1 MPSTAPVAGTQLLQ
15 YRVIERLGAG
25 GMGEVFL
32 AEDTRLGR
40 QVALKFLTSADAQ
53 DPEARA
59 RLIREAQAASVLRSP
74 NVAVTYDLVEHGSDL
89 FIAMEYVEGELL
101 SDRIARSPLAVP
113 EALEIAMQVADA
125 LDEAHGQGIVHRDIK
140 SANVMLTKR
149 QLVKVL
155 DFGLAKFLR
164 PQANDGATMGMTI
177 PGVVLGTLN
186 YMAPEQLRG
195 GAVDHRADLFA
206 VGAVLYEMLAGR
218 VPFQADTMADSAN
231 RILNQEPEALAR
243 FNYAVPADV
252 DAVVRKALAKD
263 PDYRYQSARELYVD
277 LHHARERIMRESTGS
292 GQRVTWRPG
301 MLMPPVGFGQPATPA
316 APAGRTVAVL
326 TFANLTGNPADEW
339 VGQGMAESLTADF
352 AKVRGLKTIPREQMF
367 DVQRE
372 LSNAQGRVDERQTI
386 ELGRRLGA
394 TWVVG
399 GAVQRLGERVRV
411 TAQTIAVEEGR
422 TVSSVKL
429 DGTMD
434 GIFELQDRL
443 VEELVRQGLQRE
455 LEQSE
460 KRAIEGD
467 IRSPEAYEAYS
478 RGMLNL
484 RLAAQESVERA
495 IALFERALD
504 LDADYPEALI
514 ALGSALQL
522 RGSFLSM
529 PHVLERSKA
538 LLERAVA
545 IAPKNAEAH
554 VRLGQTLATLGDTD
568 AAEAAIRHGLA
579 LEPESPLALTQLARL
594 LWLGRGQIDNAIAH
608 FTRAAT
614 LAPQA
619 GYTHLQLALLHSLN
633 GRSRRR
639 RALRARSGRPAAAGD
654 VRDAG
659 PHHRRRP
666 HPARLRPLPA
676 RPVPGVDPR
685 VPPRAEFP
693 HPHRPR
699 AARPLDHRSEPEA
712 GGVVPSPRQ
721 RRGSEHLLDR
731 RRRGLRS
738 AAGGRRRRPVH
749 PLLRRRDPRPARR
762 RRAAAATPRPAAA
775 RAGRVHPLA
784 PAARSRLHRRAGQSG
799 GRRPAHRLIGGAR
812 RPRGRPMFTVHEAP
826 TAALTPALIAEIR
839 ALLDAAFDGDFSDH
853 DWQHAVGGVHVW
865 VSGPDGVVSHGSL
878 VTRTLV
884 CDGQALRVGYV
895 EAVATVATHRR
906 QGHGAAVMRRIGE
919 CITARYPLGALST
932 GTFDFYAPLGWERWR
947 GPTFVDGPGG
957 RERTPDDDDDVMI
970 LRTARSPVIA
980 LDGDIVCDWRPGDV
994 W

>member
-1 MPSTAPVAGTQLLQ
+1 MPATAPVAGSHLLH

-59 RLIREAQAASVLRSP
+59 RLIREARAASVLRSP

-101 SDRIARSPLAVP
+101 SERVARGPMPVP
-113 EALEIAMQVADA
+113 ESLEIAMQVADA
-125 LDEAHGQGIVHRDIK
+125 LDEAHAQGIVHRDIK

-164 PQANDGATMGMTI
+164 PAPGTDDATIGMTI

-195 GAVDHRADLFA
+195 GEVDHRADLFA

-218 VPFQADTMADSAN
+218 PPFQADTMADLAN

-277 LHHARERIMRESTGS
+277 LHHARERIMRESTAS

-301 MLMPPVGFGQPATPA
+301 MLMPPVGFGQPAPPPA
-316 APAGRTVAVL
+316 PTGRTVAVL
-326 TFANLTGNPADEW
+326 TFANLTGNPTDEW

-372 LSNAQGRVDERQTI
+372 LSNAQGRLVDERQSI

-411 TAQTIAVEEGR
+411 TAQTIAVDEAR

-443 VEELVRQGLQRE
+443 IEELVRQGLQRE

-460 KRAIEGD
+460 KRAIGGD
-467 IRSPEAYEAYS
+467 VRSPEAYEAYS

-484 RLAAQESVERA
+484 RTATQESVERA
-495 IALFERALD
+495 IALFEQALA
-504 LDADYPEALI
+504 LDADYLEALI
-514 ALGSALQL
+514 ALGGALQL

-529 PHVLERSKA
+529 PHVLERSKV
-538 LLERAVA
+538 LLEKAVA

-554 VRLGQTLATLGDTD
+554 VRLGQTLVTLGNVD
-568 AAEAAIRHGLA
+568 AAEAAIRQGLA

-594 LWLGRGQIDNAIAH
+594 LWLGRGRIDDAISH
-608 FTRAAT
+608 FTRAVA

-619 GYTHLQLALLHSLN
+619 GYTYLQLALLHALN
-633 GRSRRR
+633 GN
-639 RALRARSGRPAAAGD
+639 
-654 VRDAG
+654 
-659 PHHRRRP
+659 
-666 HPARLRPLPA
+666 
-676 RPVPGVDPR
+676 
-685 VPPRAEFP
+685 
-693 HPHRPR
+693 
-699 AARPLDHRSEPEA
+699 
-712 GGVVPSPRQ
+712 
-721 RRGSEHLLDR
+721 
-731 RRRGLRS
+731 
-738 AAGGRRRRPVH
+738 
-749 PLLRRRDPRPARR
+749 
-762 RRAAAATPRPAAA
+762 
-775 RAGRVHPLA
+775 
-784 PAARSRLHRRAGQSG
+784 
-799 GRRPAHRLIGGAR
+799 
-812 RPRGRPMFTVHEAP
+812 
-826 TAALTPALIAEIR
+826 
-839 ALLDAAFDGDFSDH
+839 LDAAERFAREAVDLQQRAMSGTQGLIIVGAHTRLGYVHYLRGQYEDSIREYRRELSFLTLTDH
-853 DWQHAVGGVHVW
+853 
-865 VSGPDGVVSHGSL
+865 
-878 VTRTLV
+878 
-884 CDGQALRVGYV
+884 ALRDRSIIEVSQKLAASYHRLGAPDEARTYGNSAIDAFDRRLAAGADDPFTRYYLASLHALRDDV
-895 EAVATVATHRR
+895 EPVLKHLERPLRELGPFTRWRLTRDPDFAGVLANPAVAS
-906 QGHGAAVMRRIGE
+906 
-919 CITARYPLGALST
+919 LLST
-932 GTFDFYAPLGWERWR
+932 
-947 GPTFVDGPGG
+947 
-957 RERTPDDDDDVMI
+957 
-970 LRTARSPVIA
+970 
-980 LDGDIVCDWRPGDV
+980 
-994 W
+994 

>member
-1 MPSTAPVAGTQLLQ
+1 MPATAPVAGSHLLH

-59 RLIREAQAASVLRSP
+59 RLIREARAASVLRSP

-101 SDRIARSPLAVP
+101 SERVARGPMPVP
-113 EALEIAMQVADA
+113 ESLEIAMQVADA
-125 LDEAHGQGIVHRDIK
+125 LDEAHAQGIVHRDIK

-164 PQANDGATMGMTI
+164 PAPGTDDATIGMTI

-195 GAVDHRADLFA
+195 GEVDHRADLFA
-206 VGAVLYEMLAGR
+206 GGAVLYEMLAGR
-218 VPFQADTMADSAN
+218 PPFQADTMADSAN

-277 LHHARERIMRESTGS
+277 LHHARERIMRESTAS

-301 MLMPPVGFGQPATPA
+301 MLMPPVGFGQPAPPPA
-316 APAGRTVAVL
+316 PTGRTVAVL
-326 TFANLTGNPADEW
+326 TFANLTGNPTDEW

-372 LSNAQGRVDERQTI
+372 LSNAQGRLVDERQSI

-411 TAQTIAVEEGR
+411 TAQTIAVDEAR

-443 VEELVRQGLQRE
+443 IEELVRQGLQRE

-460 KRAIEGD
+460 KRAIGGD
-467 IRSPEAYEAYS
+467 VRSPEAYEAYS

-484 RLAAQESVERA
+484 RTATQESVERA
-495 IALFERALD
+495 IALFEQALA
-504 LDADYPEALI
+504 LDADYLEALI
-514 ALGSALQL
+514 ALGGALQL

-529 PHVLERSKA
+529 PHVLERSKV
-538 LLERAVA
+538 LLEKAVA

-554 VRLGQTLATLGDTD
+554 VRLGQTLVTLGNVD
-568 AAEAAIRHGLA
+568 AAEAAIRQGLA

-594 LWLGRGQIDNAIAH
+594 LWLGRGRIDDAISH
-608 FTRAAT
+608 FTRAVA

-619 GYTHLQLALLHSLN
+619 GYTYLQLALLHALN
-633 GRSRRR
+633 GN
-639 RALRARSGRPAAAGD
+639 
-654 VRDAG
+654 
-659 PHHRRRP
+659 
-666 HPARLRPLPA
+666 
-676 RPVPGVDPR
+676 
-685 VPPRAEFP
+685 
-693 HPHRPR
+693 
-699 AARPLDHRSEPEA
+699 
-712 GGVVPSPRQ
+712 
-721 RRGSEHLLDR
+721 
-731 RRRGLRS
+731 
-738 AAGGRRRRPVH
+738 
-749 PLLRRRDPRPARR
+749 
-762 RRAAAATPRPAAA
+762 
-775 RAGRVHPLA
+775 
-784 PAARSRLHRRAGQSG
+784 
-799 GRRPAHRLIGGAR
+799 
-812 RPRGRPMFTVHEAP
+812 
-826 TAALTPALIAEIR
+826 
-839 ALLDAAFDGDFSDH
+839 LDAAERFAREAVDLQQRAMSGTQGLIIVGAHTRLGYVHYLRGQYEDSIREYRRELSFLTLTDH
-853 DWQHAVGGVHVW
+853 
-865 VSGPDGVVSHGSL
+865 
-878 VTRTLV
+878 
-884 CDGQALRVGYV
+884 ALRDRSIIEVSQKLAASYHRLGAPDEARTYGNSAIDAFDRRLAAGADDPFTRYYLASLHALRDDV
-895 EAVATVATHRR
+895 EPVLKHLERPLRELGPFTRWRLTRDPDFAGVLANPAVAS
-906 QGHGAAVMRRIGE
+906 
-919 CITARYPLGALST
+919 LLST
-932 GTFDFYAPLGWERWR
+932 
-947 GPTFVDGPGG
+947 
-957 RERTPDDDDDVMI
+957 
-970 LRTARSPVIA
+970 
-980 LDGDIVCDWRPGDV
+980 
-994 W
+994 

>member
-1 MPSTAPVAGTQLLQ
+1 MPATAPVAGSHLLH

-59 RLIREAQAASVLRSP
+59 RLIREARAASVLRSP

-101 SDRIARSPLAVP
+101 SERVARGPMPVP
-113 EALEIAMQVADA
+113 ESLEIAMQVADA
-125 LDEAHGQGIVHRDIK
+125 LDEAHAQGIVHRDIK

-164 PQANDGATMGMTI
+164 PAPGTDDATIGMTI

-195 GAVDHRADLFA
+195 GEVDHRADLFA

-218 VPFQADTMADSAN
+218 PPFQADTMADSAN

-263 PDYRYQSARELYVD
+263 HDYRYQSARELYVD
-277 LHHARERIMRESTGS
+277 LHHARERIMRESTAS

-301 MLMPPVGFGQPATPA
+301 MLMPPVGFGQPAPPPA
-316 APAGRTVAVL
+316 PTGRTVAVL
-326 TFANLTGNPADEW
+326 TFANLTGNPTDEW

-372 LSNAQGRVDERQTI
+372 LSNAQGRLVDERQSI

-411 TAQTIAVEEGR
+411 TAQTIAVDEAR

-443 VEELVRQGLQRE
+443 IEELVRQGLQRE

-460 KRAIEGD
+460 KRAIGGD
-467 IRSPEAYEAYS
+467 VRSPEAYEAYS

-484 RLAAQESVERA
+484 RTATQESVERA
-495 IALFERALD
+495 IALFEQALA
-504 LDADYPEALI
+504 LDADYLEALI
-514 ALGSALQL
+514 ALGGALQL

-529 PHVLERSKA
+529 PHVLERSKV
-538 LLERAVA
+538 LLEKAVA

-554 VRLGQTLATLGDTD
+554 VRLGQTLVTLGNVD
-568 AAEAAIRHGLA
+568 AAEAAIRQGLA

-594 LWLGRGQIDNAIAH
+594 LWLGRGRIDDAISH
-608 FTRAAT
+608 FTRAVA

-619 GYTHLQLALLHSLN
+619 GYTYLQLALLHALN
-633 GRSRRR
+633 GN
-639 RALRARSGRPAAAGD
+639 
-654 VRDAG
+654 
-659 PHHRRRP
+659 
-666 HPARLRPLPA
+666 
-676 RPVPGVDPR
+676 
-685 VPPRAEFP
+685 
-693 HPHRPR
+693 
-699 AARPLDHRSEPEA
+699 
-712 GGVVPSPRQ
+712 
-721 RRGSEHLLDR
+721 
-731 RRRGLRS
+731 
-738 AAGGRRRRPVH
+738 
-749 PLLRRRDPRPARR
+749 
-762 RRAAAATPRPAAA
+762 
-775 RAGRVHPLA
+775 
-784 PAARSRLHRRAGQSG
+784 
-799 GRRPAHRLIGGAR
+799 
-812 RPRGRPMFTVHEAP
+812 
-826 TAALTPALIAEIR
+826 
-839 ALLDAAFDGDFSDH
+839 LDAAERFAREAVDLQQRAMSGTQGLIIVGAHTRLGYVHYLRGQYEDSIREYRRELSFLTLTDH
-853 DWQHAVGGVHVW
+853 
-865 VSGPDGVVSHGSL
+865 
-878 VTRTLV
+878 
-884 CDGQALRVGYV
+884 ALRDRSIIEVSQKLAASYHRLGAPDEARTYGNSAIDAFDRRLAAGADDPFTRYYLASLHALRDDV
-895 EAVATVATHRR
+895 EPVLKHLERPLRELGPFTRWRLTRDPDFAGVLANPAVAS
-906 QGHGAAVMRRIGE
+906 
-919 CITARYPLGALST
+919 LLST
-932 GTFDFYAPLGWERWR
+932 
-947 GPTFVDGPGG
+947 
-957 RERTPDDDDDVMI
+957 
-970 LRTARSPVIA
+970 
-980 LDGDIVCDWRPGDV
+980 
-994 W
+994 

>member
-1 MPSTAPVAGTQLLQ
+1 MPTTVPAAGTHLLH
-15 YRVIERLGAG
+15 YRVIERLGGG
-25 GMGEVFL
+25 GMGEVYL

-53 DPEARA
+53 DGEARA
-59 RLIREAQAASVLRSP
+59 RLVREAQAASVLRSP
-74 NVAVTYDLVEHGSDL
+74 LVAVTYDLVEHGADL

-101 SDRIARSPLAVP
+101 SDRIARGPLPVP
-113 EALEIAMQVADA
+113 EALEIGMQVADA
-125 LDEAHGQGIVHRDIK
+125 LDEAHAQGIVHRDIK

-164 PQANDGATMGMTI
+164 PAPGTDDATIGMTI

-195 GAVDHRADLFA
+195 GEVDHRADLFA

-218 VPFQADTMADSAN
+218 PPFQADTMADSAN

-277 LHHARERIMRESTGS
+277 LHHARERIMRESTAS

-301 MLMPPVGFGQPATPA
+301 MLMPPVGFGQPAPPPA
-316 APAGRTVAVL
+316 PTGRTVAVL
-326 TFANLTGNPADEW
+326 TFANLTGNPTDEW

-372 LSNAQGRVDERQTI
+372 LSNAQGRLVDERQSI

-411 TAQTIAVEEGR
+411 TAQTIAVDEAR

-443 VEELVRQGLQRE
+443 IEELVRQGLQRE

-460 KRAIEGD
+460 KRAIGGD
-467 IRSPEAYEAYS
+467 VRSPEAYEAYS

-484 RLAAQESVERA
+484 RTATQESVERA
-495 IALFERALD
+495 IALFEQALA
-504 LDADYPEALI
+504 LDADYLEALI
-514 ALGSALQL
+514 ALGGALQL

-529 PHVLERSKA
+529 PHVLERSKV
-538 LLERAVA
+538 LLEKAVA

-554 VRLGQTLATLGDTD
+554 VRLGQTLVTLGNVD
-568 AAEAAIRHGLA
+568 AAEAAIRQGLA

-594 LWLGRGQIDNAIAH
+594 LWLGRGRIDDAISH
-608 FTRAAT
+608 FTRAVA

-619 GYTHLQLALLHSLN
+619 GYTYLQLALLHALN
-633 GRSRRR
+633 GN
-639 RALRARSGRPAAAGD
+639 
-654 VRDAG
+654 
-659 PHHRRRP
+659 
-666 HPARLRPLPA
+666 
-676 RPVPGVDPR
+676 
-685 VPPRAEFP
+685 
-693 HPHRPR
+693 
-699 AARPLDHRSEPEA
+699 
-712 GGVVPSPRQ
+712 
-721 RRGSEHLLDR
+721 
-731 RRRGLRS
+731 
-738 AAGGRRRRPVH
+738 
-749 PLLRRRDPRPARR
+749 
-762 RRAAAATPRPAAA
+762 
-775 RAGRVHPLA
+775 
-784 PAARSRLHRRAGQSG
+784 
-799 GRRPAHRLIGGAR
+799 
-812 RPRGRPMFTVHEAP
+812 
-826 TAALTPALIAEIR
+826 
-839 ALLDAAFDGDFSDH
+839 LDAAERFAREAVDLQQRAMSGTQGLIIVGAHTRLGYVHYLRGQYEDSIREYRRELSFLTLTDH
-853 DWQHAVGGVHVW
+853 
-865 VSGPDGVVSHGSL
+865 
-878 VTRTLV
+878 
-884 CDGQALRVGYV
+884 ALRDRSIIEVSQKLAASYHRLGAPDEARTYGNSAIDAFDRRLAAGADDPFTRYYLASLHALRDDV
-895 EAVATVATHRR
+895 EPVLKHLERPLRELGPFTRWRLTRDPDFAGVLANPAVAS
-906 QGHGAAVMRRIGE
+906 
-919 CITARYPLGALST
+919 LLST
-932 GTFDFYAPLGWERWR
+932 
-947 GPTFVDGPGG
+947 
-957 RERTPDDDDDVMI
+957 
-970 LRTARSPVIA
+970 
-980 LDGDIVCDWRPGDV
+980 
-994 W
+994 